1 MASRARASSSAPQK
15 APRDAFSTLRLQ
27 TIRSVAASELLI
39 LTVRFV
45 LDPYGSSTTNFMR
58 VVAIV
63 YGLFTLT
70 SVDEDTAQWHGL
82 AMTVLAKAFT
92 ILRIFSPVLQD
103 EDVVVTMVSYGAHR
117 ILPMLAAVFGGV
129 RASIFFTLWAVVET
143 VAAGVY
149 KRVIT
154 HGGPLV
160 WFDPTTWY
168 MDKYDQNLIGIEV
181 FYIVVS
187 ASIATALQHSCRMA
201 LAQLADALE
210 ARQRFITNM
219 NHEIRTPLVGVL
231 GMADLL
237 LLQSD
242 LPSSIAA
249 HLKVIHESGKAL
261 LAIVNNILDV
271 SKLNA
276 HMMRVD
282 VHVRVFQRHLPR
294 PAL

>member
-1 MASRARASSSAPQK
+1 
-15 APRDAFSTLRLQ
+15 
-27 TIRSVAASELLI
+27 
-39 LTVRFV
+39 
-45 LDPYGSSTTNFMR
+45 MR

-154 HGGPLV
+154 SRS
-160 WFDPTTWY
+160 FT
-168 MDKYDQNLIGIEV
+168 
-181 FYIVVS
+181 S
-187 ASIATALQHSCRMA
+187 SCRRPSPPRSSTA
-201 LAQLADALE
+201 AGWPS
-210 ARQRFITNM
+210 RSWP
-219 NHEIRTPLVGVL
+219 TP
-231 GMADLL
+231 
-237 LLQSD
+237 S
-242 LPSSIAA
+242 
-249 HLKVIHESGKAL
+249 
-261 LAIVNNILDV
+261 
-271 SKLNA
+271 
-276 HMMRVD
+276 
-282 VHVRVFQRHLPR
+282 R
-294 PAL
+294 PASGSSPT